1 MITGSTRAVL
11 NIGHRLTVSLPSLCR
26 TISSTGAFNVR
37 KSDVKNDPPNL
48 ALKNAFDFDPSTISI
63 DTIKSEFVHLGGGSI
78 SLKKD
83 NATGIAQ
90 LQLVNS
96 QMKNA
101 YSGKMMCDLNDAM
114 IELENWEEGKG
125 LVILSDDEKF
135 FSSGVD
141 RNFIKAQNSYEG
153 GYKMATLMHDTMW
166 RLTFLPMLTVSLI
179 RGRALGGGAEISTAS
194 DFRVFSPS
202 GSLEF
207 IQAKIG
213 LTSNYSGSRL
223 VRLIGQREALKLLLS
238 CRKVDSKEAKKL
250 GLCDLITYGEGYRAT
265 SETMLW
271 LQENFLDHVNHEVL
285 RSMKSVCVN
294 AHHGESLEDNLEH
307 EKMNFTSLWG
317 GQSFG
322 RAIRRNLKH

>member
-26 TISSTGAFNVR
+26 SISSTGAFNVR

-114 IELENWEEGKG
+114 IELEN
-125 LVILSDDEKF
+125 
-135 FSSGVD
+135 
-141 RNFIKAQNSYEG
+141 
-153 GYKMATLMHDTMW
+153 
-166 RLTFLPMLTVSLI
+166 
-179 RGRALGGGAEISTAS
+179 
-194 DFRVFSPS
+194 
-202 GSLEF
+202 
-207 IQAKIG
+207 
-213 LTSNYSGSRL
+213 
-223 VRLIGQREALKLLLS
+223 
-238 CRKVDSKEAKKL
+238 
-250 GLCDLITYGEGYRAT
+250 
-265 SETMLW
+265 
-271 LQENFLDHVNHEVL
+271 
-285 RSMKSVCVN
+285 
-294 AHHGESLEDNLEH
+294 
-307 EKMNFTSLWG
+307 
-317 GQSFG
+317 
-322 RAIRRNLKH
+322 